1 MHPLWHVQGKPS
13 TCQRCEVWT
22 KLILGCRADLL
33 GRKRRGF
40 SIQHSV
46 SHPSLQ
52 KGPGTG
58 TSLQS
63 HRNVL
68 TDLKR
73 LGIILCVLVSRKAD
87 SAFLLVL
94 FKRVCGLAMCMW
106 WGQNDHR
113 LQLNLWCCE
122 RWGGCRLCSCIT
134 VDKEGEGGWVF
145 ENVRY
150 SRLVCMGHST

>member
-40 SIQHSV
+40 SSQHSV

-58 TSLQS
+58 TS

-94 FKRVCGLAMCMW
+94 FKRVCGLAMCACGEVRMITDCSSIS
-106 WGQNDHR
+106 GAARGEEDADCAAVS
-113 LQLNLWCCE
+113 LWIRKGKE
-122 RWGGCRLCSCIT
+122 AGCL
-134 VDKEGEGGWVF
+134 K
-145 ENVRY
+145 
-150 SRLVCMGHST
+150 M